1 MEFWTTI
8 FLSASIAAIAAIGLF
23 LQIRSGQLNVG
34 MAVFVGVG
42 GYVSGALGVH
52 LGLPPALA
60 IPVAV
65 AAGFLFG
72 AVFSA
77 VTLRLHHWFFA
88 VTTLTLSVAAVS
100 GVGRIGIIGG
110 ALGLTGIPFLTHPVP
125 ILAALVATFAVAWGI
140 DRSTVGLAIR
150 ATGDDEVLAQIFGVR
165 VKLLRVLVFGIGSAM
180 AALSGALHAHRFGV
194 YQPSDLG
201 FHTSLLLFVYVIVGG
216 KTSVWGPLVGTF
228 FLHLMPEV
236 VKISPEAELIVF
248 GFLMLLVAVALP
260 EGVAGAVRTSVR
272 WLANGSAAGVL
283 GAAKPPGQSAP

>member
-1 MEFWTTI
+1 MGFWLTV
-8 FLSASIAAIAAIGLF
+8 FLSASVAAIAAIGLF
-23 LQIRSGQLNVG
+23 LQIRSGQMNVG

-52 LGLPPALA
+52 LGLPPALT
-60 IPVAV
+60 IPLAV

-72 AVFSA
+72 AAFSA
-77 VTLRLHHWFFA
+77 LTLRLHHWFFA

-110 ALGLTGIPFLTHPVP
+110 ALGLTGIPFLTHAVP
-125 ILAALVATFAVAWGI
+125 ILAALVVTFALAWWI
-140 DRSTVGLAIR
+140 DRSAVGLAIR
-150 ATGDDEVLAQIFGVR
+150 ATGDDEVLAQVFGVR
-165 VKLLRVLVFGIGSAM
+165 VKLLRVVVFGIGSAM

-228 FLHLMPEV
+228 FLHLVPEV

-248 GFLMLLVAVALP
+248 GLLMLLVAVALP
-260 EGVAGAVRTSVR
+260 DGVAGAIRSSVR
-272 WLANGSAAGVL
+272 LLSSGRAARTIGLAR
-283 GAAKPPGQSAP
+283 APDHRR

>member
-1 MEFWTTI
+1 MDFWVTI

-52 LGLPPALA
+52 LGLSPALT

-72 AVFSA
+72 AAFSA

-110 ALGLTGIPFLTHPVP
+110 ALGLTGIPFLTHAVP
-125 ILAALVATFAVAWGI
+125 ILAALVVTFALAWWI

-150 ATGDDEVLAQIFGVR
+150 ATGDDEVLAQVFGVR

-228 FLHLMPEV
+228 FLHLMPEI

-248 GFLMLLVAVALP
+248 GLLMLLVAIALP
-260 EGVAGAVRTSVR
+260 DGVAGAIRTSVR
-272 WLANGSAAGVL
+272 WLSSVL
-283 GAAKPPGQSAP
+283 GARLIGRARQPGKAAP